1 MINYDPVYDWG
12 GLLKDYTLNYINYF
26 QTDFLYV
33 LATPF
38 ETEMNWIQM
47 VVPQSDSWLFFS
59 NSINFTKKSF
69 REFYSCLSWLWRD
82 VTV

>member
-33 LATPF
+33 LASFSHTF
-38 ETEMNWIQM
+38 WNWNELNSNGSSTEWL
-47 VVPQSDSWLFFS
+47 VTLFFQF
-59 NSINFTKKSF
+59 N
-69 REFYSCLSWLWRD
+69 
-82 VTV
+82 